1 MKRKLLTFAVLGAA
15 MVTANAQDNGTDNHK
30 VNVMIPQIALLD
42 IEYTGGSKDIV
53 LSVAAPTEAGEGIVL
68 TGATN
73 NSLWLN
79 YTSIVD
85 KGVGSL
91 NATRKVSVKISN
103 GVVPGGLDLK
113 VASSAAS
120 SDGKGTK
127 GTPAG
132 SALTLSSTDQDII
145 TAIGSAWTGNGG
157 GKGHQLT
164 YSLAESNSGNDFN
177 LLDNDLDNTQL
188 TITYT
193 ISEN

>member
-1 MKRKLLTFAVLGAA
+1 

-42 IEYTGGSKDIV
+42 IETSAGSKDIV

-73 NSLWLN
+73 NALWLN
-79 YTSIVD
+79 YTSIVN
-85 KGVGSL
+85 KNVSSA
-91 NATRKVSVKISN
+91 NITRKVSVKISN
-103 GVVPGGLDLK
+103 GTVPGGLDLK
-113 VASSAAS
+113 VASAAATA
-120 SDGKGTK
+120 DGKGTK
-127 GTPAG
+127 GTAVG
-132 SALTLSSTDQDII
+132 SALTLSGTDQDII
-145 TAIGSAWTGNGG
+145 TAIGSAWTGNGS

-164 YSLAESNSGNDFN
+164 YSLAESNSGNSFN
-177 LLDNDLDNTQL
+177 LLDNDLDDTQL